1 MVAKTFPE
9 PMVITLENG
18 HTGELC
24 RNGTFFVLTGQRLS
38 RWSSHLTT
46 FVLPGHVVQDR
57 SVVNKGIQFAVQGSR
72 KRTFITGG
80 REGGRGVTGW
90 RRTRVRGD
98 DVTQRW
104 RDEIIAKE
112 GGKSRILMW
121 G

>member
-24 RNGTFFVLTGQRLS
+24 GSGTFFVLAGRRLS
-38 RWSSHLTT
+38 RRSSHLTA

-57 SVVNKGIQFAVQGSR
+57 SVVNKGIQFAVQRSR
-72 KRTFITGG
+72 KKTFITGG
-80 REGGRGVTGW
+80 REGGGRRDGGGREGGV
-90 RRTRVRGD
+90 RVRGD

-104 RDEIIAKE
+104 RDEIIARKE
-112 GGKSRILMW
+112 ERAES
-121 G
+121 